1 MKTKVY
7 LNESKLRKIISEA
20 ILKEMNANL
29 LDSKV
34 QVEKGDGVLHVSFG
48 KNGWGLTDEFLK
60 IHELVSKLSETN
72 NVYLEKCNI
81 DSLDDKYDFYFK
93 YYNENFDK

>member
-29 LDSKV
+29 LVSKM
-34 QVEKGDGVLHVSFG
+34 QVEEGDGVLHVSFG

-60 IHELVSKLSETN
+60 IHELVSKLSEKN

-81 DSLDDKYDFYFK
+81 DSLDDTYDFYFK
-93 YYNENFDK
+93 YSNEYFDK

>member
-1 MKTKVY
+1 MKIKAT
-7 LNESKLRKIISEA
+7 KLRNLISEA
-20 ILKEMNANL
+20 ILREMNANL
-29 LDSKV
+29 LKSKI
-34 QVEKGDGVLHVSFG
+34 QVEEGDGVLHVSFG

-72 NVYLEKCNI
+72 NVYLEECKI

-93 YYNENFDK
+93 YDNENFDK

>member
-1 MKTKVY
+1 MKIKAT
-7 LNESKLRKIISEA
+7 KLRNLISEA

-34 QVEKGDGVLHVSFG
+34 QVEEGDGILHVSFG

-72 NVYLEKCNI
+72 NVYLEKCKI
-81 DSLDDKYDFYFK
+81 DSLDDTYDFYFT
-93 YYNENFDK
+93 YDNENLDK

>member
-1 MKTKVY
+1 MKIKAA
-7 LNESKLRKIISEA
+7 KLRNLISEA

-34 QVEKGDGVLHVSFG
+34 QVEEGDGVLHVSFG

-81 DSLDDKYDFYFK
+81 DSLDDTYDFYFT
-93 YYNENFDK
+93 YDNENFNK

>member
-1 MKTKVY
+1 MKIKAT
-7 LNESKLRKIISEA
+7 KLRNLISEA

-34 QVEKGDGVLHVSFG
+34 QVEEGDGILHVSFG

-72 NVYLEKCNI
+72 NVYLEKCKI
-81 DSLDDKYDFYFK
+81 DSLDDTYDFYFT
-93 YYNENFDK
+93 YDNENFDK

>member
-1 MKTKVY
+1 MKIKAA
-7 LNESKLRKIISEA
+7 KLRNLISEA
-20 ILKEMNANL
+20 ILREMNANL
-29 LDSKV
+29 LKSKI
-34 QVEKGDGVLHVSFG
+34 QVEEGDGVLHISFG

-72 NVYLEKCNI
+72 NVYLEECKI

-93 YYNENFDK
+93 YDNENFDK

>member
-1 MKTKVY
+1 MKIKAA
-7 LNESKLRKIISEA
+7 KLRNLISEA

-34 QVEKGDGVLHVSFG
+34 QVEEGDGVLHVSFG

-81 DSLDDKYDFYFK
+81 DSLDDTYDFYFT
-93 YYNENFDK
+93 YDNENFDK

>member
-1 MKTKVY
+1 M
-7 LNESKLRKIISEA
+7 RKIISEA

-29 LDSKV
+29 LVSKM
-34 QVEKGDGVLHVSFG
+34 QVEEGDGVLHVSFG

-72 NVYLEKCNI
+72 NVYLEECKI
-81 DSLDDKYDFYFK
+81 DALDDTYDFYFK
-93 YYNENFDK
+93 YDNEYFDK

>member
-1 MKTKVY
+1 MKINVT
-7 LNESKLRKIISEA
+7 KLRNLISEA

-29 LDSKV
+29 LDSKI

-72 NVYLEKCNI
+72 NVYLEKCKI

-93 YYNENFDK
+93 YSDENFDK

>member
-1 MKTKVY
+1 MKIKAT
-7 LNESKLRKIISEA
+7 KLRNLISEA

-34 QVEKGDGVLHVSFG
+34 QVEEGDGVLHVSFG

-81 DSLDDKYDFYFK
+81 DSLDDTYDFYFT
-93 YYNENFDK
+93 YDNENFDK